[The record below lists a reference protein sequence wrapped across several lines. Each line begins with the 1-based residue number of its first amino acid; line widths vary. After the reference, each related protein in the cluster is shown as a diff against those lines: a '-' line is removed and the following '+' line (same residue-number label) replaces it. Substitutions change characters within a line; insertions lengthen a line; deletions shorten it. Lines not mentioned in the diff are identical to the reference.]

1 MTYRAG
7 FIAIIGRPN
16 AGKSSLL
23 NALIQHKVAIV
34 SNKAQTTR
42 NSIKAI
48 LTQASSQMI
57 FIDTPGI
64 HKAQHEMGRELN
76 KLAFGSMQG
85 VDLIYYLFD
94 VSKKIGIH
102 DNHVLDLIKKQEIP
116 VFLVLN
122 KIDLISKKDLI
133 LQLDALSSL
142 MEFDEIIPIS
152 ALKVENI
159 QRLIEIS
166 IPYLPESDPLFHD
179 DWALDY
185 PEQFMITEIIREHIL
200 HLTQEE
206 IPHSV
211 AVTLANMKE
220 DSKGIL
226 IQASI
231 YVERDSQKG
240 ILIGKAGSMLKKIG
254 QNARLEL
261 QDRLGKPIYL
271 ELLVKVEKNWRNT
284 KRSLHTLI
292 HQDLES

>member
-1 MTYRAG
+1 MSYRAG

-48 LTQASSQMI
+48 LTQEQSQII

-85 VDLIYYLFD
+85 VDLIYYMFD
-94 VSKKIGIH
+94 VSKKVSVH
-102 DNHVLDLIKKQEIP
+102 DQHVLDLLKKQDIP

-122 KIDLISKKDLI
+122 KIDLITKKNLI
-133 LQLDALSSL
+133 LQLEALQSL
-142 MEFDEIIPIS
+142 MQFDEIIPIS
-152 ALKVENI
+152 ALKQDNLK
-159 QRLIEIS
+159 RLLEIS
-166 IPYLPESDPLFHD
+166 VPYLPESEKIFHE

-200 HLTQEE
+200 HLTLEE

-240 ILIGKAGSMLKKIG
+240 ILIGKSGSMLKKIG

-271 ELLVKVEKNWRNT
+271 ELMVKVEKNWRNT
-284 KRSLHTLI
+284 KRSLHSLI